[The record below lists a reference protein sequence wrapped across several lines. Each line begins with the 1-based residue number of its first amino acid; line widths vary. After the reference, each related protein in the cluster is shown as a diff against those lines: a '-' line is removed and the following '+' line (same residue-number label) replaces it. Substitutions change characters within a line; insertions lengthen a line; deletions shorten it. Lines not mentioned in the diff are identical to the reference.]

1 MFYTNAVDVI
11 FNPSINLVI
20 NTQNHKVCNWH
31 EIPGVFIDSEY
42 GFLSYR
48 KNNTKYNLSILTTNK
63 TEIYA
68 IRNEQDDKISY
79 TRYYIRKSPDS
90 NAVQFK
96 YDIYN
101 SEGIN
106 KPDTIT
112 LLVYK
117 EVKTFSEK
125 LIKRIEQKHPKIIIS
140 KEQREDVILDFLSD
154 ILIEPI
160 LLLEDSIKK
169 EGDE

>member
-1 MFYTNAVDVI
+1 MFYTDAVDVI
-11 FNPSINLVI
+11 FNPSISLI
-20 NTQNHKVCNWH
+20 TNTQNNKICNWH
-31 EIPGVFIDSEY
+31 EIPNVFTDGEY
-42 GFLSYR
+42 DFLSFR
-48 KNNTKYNLSILTTNK
+48 KDNTKYNLSTLTTNK

-68 IRNEQDDKISY
+68 IKNEQNDKISY

-96 YDIYN
+96 YDIYDSN
-101 SEGIN
+101 GVNTPE
-106 KPDTIT
+106 TIT

-125 LIKRIEQKHPKIIIS
+125 LLQRIEQKHPKIIIP
-140 KEQREDVILDFLSD
+140 KEQREDVILDFLSN

-169 EGDE
+169 EEDE